1 MESLR
6 SNAESSIDPVRAHKH
21 YSHTRA
27 TIACAHYPSQHPRH
41 PLLTPPPQRAI
52 DYARSHYAVVYL
64 PLGTYRVTDTLL
76 VQQAQR
82 AMSTGYKPGGVRQC
96 GFRMQMREL
105 CMFVIAFQASCI
117 DSCVCACTC
126 VRVRV
131 CLVCVHILCMF
142 VCSFI
147 LCSIANHLFCVRSST
162 KGLHVRLPIGRRL
175 VSLGAELHAGGRG
188 PGQKSL
194 HSPAP

>member
-105 CMFVIAFQASCI
+105 CMFVTAFQASRI
-117 DSCVCACTC
+117 DSCVC
-126 VRVRV
+126 
-131 CLVCVHILCMF
+131 VCVCVLVLVF
-142 VCSFI
+142 VCVFALFVYI
-147 LCSIANHLFCVRSST
+147 FCACSYAALFC
-162 KGLHVRLPIGRRL
+162 
-175 VSLGAELHAGGRG
+175 AA
-188 PGQKSL
+188 
-194 HSPAP
+194 